1 MGMALESRRWFNP
14 SQPQTLQIAVW
25 LLYFNAVGGLIFGSV
40 YITLGVFLGLVAL
53 VGCGA
58 AGFGIANEQRWG
70 YLLGVAMALLQV
82 LLIVA
87 VVGILGLFKGVAL
100 ISFLFAVALVALLL
114 HPMSRDYQRIW
125 FK

>member
-1 MGMALESRRWFNP
+1 MALESRRWFNP

-40 YITLGVFLGLVAL
+40 YITLGVFLGLIAL

-58 AGFGIANEQRWG
+58 AAFGIANEQRWG
-70 YLLGVAMALLQV
+70 YLLGVAMSLLQV
-82 LLIVA
+82 LLIVG

>member
-1 MGMALESRRWFNP
+1 MALESRRWFNP

-40 YITLGVFLGLVAL
+40 YITLGVFLGLIAL

-58 AGFGIANEQRWG
+58 AAFGIANEQRWG

>member
-1 MGMALESRRWFNP
+1 MALESRRWFNP

-40 YITLGVFLGLVAL
+40 YITLGVFLGLIAL

-58 AGFGIANEQRWG
+58 AAFGIANEQRWG
-70 YLLGVAMALLQV
+70 YLLGVSMALLQV

-87 VVGILGLFKGVAL
+87 VVGLLGLFKGVAL

>member
-1 MGMALESRRWFNP
+1 MALESRRWFNP

-40 YITLGVFLGLVAL
+40 YITLGVFLGLIAL

-58 AGFGIANEQRWG
+58 AAFGIANEQRWG
-70 YLLGVAMALLQV
+70 YLLGVSMALLQV

-125 FK
+125 FR